1 MLRSARSVLENDRLA
16 SRESSERGARA
27 QKQAGGAMPAMSPAR
42 GWHGAARRLTWR
54 EQQRREARALKHRPS
69 HGLHTY

>member
-1 MLRSARSVLENDRLA
+1 MR
-16 SRESSERGARA
+16 
-27 QKQAGGAMPAMSPAR
+27 PAL